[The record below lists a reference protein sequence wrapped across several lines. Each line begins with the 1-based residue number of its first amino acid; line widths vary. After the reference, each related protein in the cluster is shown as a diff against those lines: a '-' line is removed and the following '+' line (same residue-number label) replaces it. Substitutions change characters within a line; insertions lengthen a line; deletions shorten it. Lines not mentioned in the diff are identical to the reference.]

1 MFSRDTFLVGG
12 QFARAR
18 GTEFFDVISPSTEE
32 VIGRL
37 PAAVHADVDAAAAAA
52 RHAFD
57 EGPWPR
63 MTLEERV
70 EVVQRIIPL
79 LRARLDELV
88 SLQVSEMGS
97 PVRFMG
103 PLTDAVINE
112 LIGTFI
118 ESAQAVS
125 WEYMR
130 ERNGS
135 AALVVREPVGVV
147 GAVTPWN
154 GPVLLLLFKLLP
166 AVLTGC
172 TVVIK
177 PAPESPLDA
186 YVIAEEL
193 QKVGFPEGVVSI
205 IPAGREIG
213 EYLISHP
220 LLDKVA
226 FTGSTAAGRRIGA
239 ICGEH
244 ITRVTLELGGKSAA
258 IILDD
263 ADLDHSLPILRDG
276 AMANN
281 GQICSAITRFLVP
294 RDRYREFADRLC
306 QMVAAMKVGDP
317 FDENTEIGPL
327 VAQRQRTRV
336 EDYIASGR
344 TEGAKV
350 LVGGGRPAGLARG
363 WYVEPTVFGD
373 VSNDMRIARE
383 EIFGPVVALIP
394 YSDDAEAVKIANDS
408 PYGLSGAVFTR
419 NHERGLR
426 IARQIRTGTYT
437 VDGFNLDLTVPFGGY
452 KCSGIGRECGPE
464 GMEAYL
470 EYKSIGLPQGF
481 VPVRL

>member
-1 MFSRDTFLVGG
+1 MFCRDTFLIGG
-12 QFARAR
+12 QFAMAH
-18 GTEFFDVISPSTEE
+18 GTEFSDIISPSTEE
-32 VIGRL
+32 IIGKVPVAIR
-37 PAAVHADVDAAAAAA
+37 ADVDAAVAAA
-52 RHAFD
+52 RRAFE

-63 MTLEERV
+63 MKLEERI
-70 EVVQRIIPL
+70 EIVQRLVPL
-79 LRARLDELV
+79 LSARLDELV
-88 SLQVSEMGS
+88 SLQVGEMGS

-103 PLTDAVINE
+103 PLTEAVINE
-112 LIGTFI
+112 FIGTFI
-118 ESAQAVS
+118 ASSRAINWQ
-125 WEYMR
+125 YLR
-130 ERNGS
+130 EGASNL
-135 AALVVREPVGVV
+135 ALVVREPVGVV
-147 GAVTPWN
+147 GAITPWN

-172 TVVIK
+172 SVIIK

-186 YVIAEEL
+186 YVIAEEI
-193 QKVGFPEGVVSI
+193 QQAGFPEGVVSI

-213 EYLISHP
+213 EYLVSHP
-220 LLDKVA
+220 GIDKVA

-239 ICGEH
+239 ICGEN

-258 IILDD
+258 IVLDD

-294 RDRYREFADRLC
+294 RDRYDEFAGRLC
-306 QMVAAMKVGDP
+306 EVVAAMRVGDP
-317 FDENTEIGPL
+317 FEKDTEIGPL
-327 VAQRQRTRV
+327 VAERQRTRV
-336 EDYIASGR
+336 EEYIASGR
-344 TEGAKV
+344 AEGAKV
-350 LVGGGRPAGLARG
+350 LTGGGRPAGLDHG

-373 VSNDMRIARE
+373 VRNEMRIAQE

-394 YSDDAEAVKIANDS
+394 YGDENEAVKIANDS
-408 PYGLSGAVFTR
+408 SYGLSGAVFTQD
-419 NHERGLR
+419 HERGLR

-437 VDGFNLDLTVPFGGY
+437 VDDFKLDLTVPFGGY

-481 VPVRL
+481 VPVGL

>member
-12 QFARAR
+12 QFAKAR
-18 GTEFFDVISPSTEE
+18 GTGFFDVISPSTEE

-37 PAAVHADVDAAAAAA
+37 PAAVREDVDAAAAAA
-52 RHAFD
+52 RRAFD

-63 MTLEERV
+63 MTLDERI

-112 LIGTFI
+112 LIGAFI
-118 ESAQAVS
+118 ESARAVS
-125 WEYMR
+125 WQYLR

-135 AALVVREPVGVV
+135 TALVVREPVGVV

-193 QKVGFPEGVVSI
+193 QRVGLPEGVVSI

-239 ICGEH
+239 ICGEN

-294 RDRYREFADRLC
+294 RDRYHELADRLC
-306 QMVAAMKVGDP
+306 QLVAAMKVGDP
-317 FDENTEIGPL
+317 FDKNTEIGPL

-344 TEGAKV
+344 REGAKV
-350 LVGGGRPAGLARG
+350 LTGGGRPAGLACG

-394 YSDDAEAVKIANDS
+394 YRDEAEAVKIANDS

-452 KCSGIGRECGPE
+452 KCSGIGRECGSE

-470 EYKSIGLPQGF
+470 EYKSIGLPKGF
-481 VPVRL
+481 VPARL